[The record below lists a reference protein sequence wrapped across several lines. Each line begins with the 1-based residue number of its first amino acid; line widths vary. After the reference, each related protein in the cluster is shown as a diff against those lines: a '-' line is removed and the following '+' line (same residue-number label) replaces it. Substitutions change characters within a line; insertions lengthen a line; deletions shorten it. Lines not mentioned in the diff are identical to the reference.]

1 MNNPWRADFPILSTE
16 VHGKPLVYLDS
27 GASAQKPACV
37 LEAIQHYYRND
48 YSNVHRGLHSLS
60 ERSTDL
66 FEGVRD
72 QIVAFISAKSRREV
86 VFTSGA
92 TESINLVADSFSRLM
107 LKEGDE
113 LIVTAMEHHANLV
126 PWQVAC
132 ERYGATL
139 RIAPLDDEGFI
150 DYEALTALFSDKT
163 RLFAFPHMSNVLGT
177 INDAKALTTLA
188 HEHGVPVLIDGC
200 QAVVHSIID
209 VQDIDC
215 DFYVFSSHKL
225 YGPTGVGVLYAKES
239 WLERMPPYQFGGDMI
254 DHVTYESS
262 TYADLPHKFEAGTP
276 NIASV
281 VGFGEA
287 MRYLT
292 RIDRIA
298 SFAHEDALIK
308 SLHEGLASIDGVR
321 IYGPPA
327 DKRVGLIAFS
337 VEAVH
342 AHDVGVMLDRRG
354 IAVRVG
360 HHCAQP
366 LMGQLGVSSTIRA
379 SLGLYNNDSD
389 VQALCDSLSAVLALV
404 RGES

>member
-1 MNNPWRADFPILSTE
+1 MSNPWRADFPILSTE

-27 GASAQKPACV
+27 AASTQKPACV
-37 LEAIQHYYRND
+37 VEAIQHYYQND

-66 FEGVRD
+66 FEAVRD
-72 QIVAFISAKSRREV
+72 QVVDFIHAGSRREI

-92 TESINLVADSFSRLM
+92 TESINLVADSLSRLM

-113 LIVTAMEHHANLV
+113 IIVTAMEHHANLV

-132 ERYGATL
+132 QRYGAHL
-139 RIAPLDDEGFI
+139 RIAPITDDGFI
-150 DYEALTALFSDKT
+150 DQAALKALFSDRT
-163 RLFAFPHMSNVLGT
+163 RLFAFSHMSNVLGVM
-177 INDAKALTTLA
+177 NDAKALTTLA
-188 HEHGVPVLIDGC
+188 HEHDAPVLIDGC
-200 QAVVHSIID
+200 QAVVHASVD
-209 VQDIDC
+209 VSDIDC

-254 DHVTYESS
+254 DYVSYESA

-287 MRYLT
+287 MRYLS
-292 RIDRIA
+292 RIDRAA
-298 SFAHEDALIK
+298 SFSHEDALIK
-308 SLHEGLASIDGVR
+308 QLHEGLANIDGVR

-337 VEAVH
+337 VEGVH
-342 AHDVGVMLDRRG
+342 AHDIGVMLDRRG

-366 LMGQLGVSSTIRA
+366 LMGRFGVSSTIRA
-379 SLGLYNNDSD
+379 SLGLYNTDSD
-389 VQALCDSLSAVLALV
+389 MRALIDALPAVIRLV
-404 RGES
+404 RGE

>member
-1 MNNPWRADFPILSTE
+1 MTNPWRSDFPILSTT

-27 GASAQKPACV
+27 GASAQKPSCV
-37 LEAIQHYYRND
+37 LDAVLHYYQHD
-48 YSNVHRGLHSLS
+48 YSNVHRGLHTLS

-66 FEGVRD
+66 FESVRD
-72 QIVAFISAKSRREV
+72 QVVAFIGAKSRREV

-92 TESINLVADSFSRLM
+92 TESINLVADSFSRLR

-113 LIVTAMEHHANLV
+113 IIVTAMEHHANLV

-139 RIAPLDDEGFI
+139 RIVPLDDEGFV
-150 DYEALTALFSDKT
+150 DQEALKALFSDKT
-163 RLFAFPHMSNVLGT
+163 RLFAFSHMSNVLGT
-177 INDAKALTTLA
+177 MNDAKALTALA
-188 HEHGVPVLIDGC
+188 HSHDVPVLIDGC
-200 QAVVHSIID
+200 QAVVHAVID
-209 VQDIDC
+209 VQEIDC

-254 DHVTYESS
+254 DHVTYQSS

-287 MRYLT
+287 MRYLG
-292 RIDRIA
+292 RIDRA
-298 SFAHEDALIK
+298 ESFAHEGALIK
-308 SLHEGLASIDGVR
+308 QLHEGLASIDGVTL
-321 IYGPPA
+321 YGPKA
-327 DKRVGLIAFS
+327 DDRVGLLAFS
-337 VEAVH
+337 VEGVH

-379 SLGLYNNDSD
+379 SLGLYNNESD
-389 VQALCDSLSAVLALV
+389 VQALCDALPSVLALV